1 MSVINTKTQFFRCNG
16 LISVSK
22 LKSKISEHIL
32 ELAVIN
38 TRINDMEDEIIKG
51 YHLSDI
57 PKDTSKLS
65 DESLIAF
72 VEKRQ
77 KLFDVRDSI
86 NNKIDKLKSE
96 CTKIEN
102 GILIEYY
109 FSKLEIMIPI
119 KYVLRE
125 DSLLVS
131 LDVKE
136 IAEGNKY
143 KVTKVSLAPFM
154 TSVKNTESKDYL
166 FLFEPS
172 RSPL

>member
-1 MSVINTKTQFFRCNG
+1 MSVLNTKTHFFRCNG

-22 LKSKISEHIL
+22 LKSKISEYIL

-72 VEKRQ
+72 VEERQ
-77 KLFDVRDSI
+77 KLFDIRDSI
-86 NNKIDKLKSE
+86 NKKIDKLKSE

-102 GILIEYY
+102 AISQMPDCLYKTI
-109 FSKLEIMIPI
+109 I
-119 KYVLRE
+119 
-125 DSLLVS
+125 SLSFIDGLTA
-131 LDVKE
+131 KE
-136 IAEGNKY
+136 ISTRIGC
-143 KVTKVSLAPFM
+143 
-154 TSVKNTESKDYL
+154 SVQNVYRYTRALQKTIFGELTNNI
-166 FLFEPS
+166 
-172 RSPL
+172 

>member
-77 KLFDVRDSI
+77 KLFDIRDSI

-102 GILIEYY
+102 AISQMPDCLYKTI
-109 FSKLEIMIPI
+109 I
-119 KYVLRE
+119 
-125 DSLLVS
+125 SLSFIDGLTA
-131 LDVKE
+131 KE
-136 IAEGNKY
+136 ISTRIGC
-143 KVTKVSLAPFM
+143 
-154 TSVKNTESKDYL
+154 SVQNVYRYTRALQKTIFGELTNNI
-166 FLFEPS
+166 
-172 RSPL
+172 

>member
-72 VEKRQ
+72 VEERQ
-77 KLFDVRDSI
+77 KLFDIRDSI
-86 NNKIDKLKSE
+86 NKKIDKLKSE

-102 GILIEYY
+102 AISQMPDCLYKTI
-109 FSKLEIMIPI
+109 I
-119 KYVLRE
+119 
-125 DSLLVS
+125 SLSFIDGLTA
-131 LDVKE
+131 KE
-136 IAEGNKY
+136 ISTRIGC
-143 KVTKVSLAPFM
+143 
-154 TSVKNTESKDYL
+154 SVQNVYRYTRALQKTIFGELTNNI
-166 FLFEPS
+166 
-172 RSPL
+172 

>member
-102 GILIEYY
+102 AIFQMPDCLYKTI
-109 FSKLEIMIPI
+109 I
-119 KYVLRE
+119 
-125 DSLLVS
+125 SLSFIDGLTA
-131 LDVKE
+131 KE
-136 IAEGNKY
+136 ISTRIGC
-143 KVTKVSLAPFM
+143 
-154 TSVKNTESKDYL
+154 SVQNVYRYTRALQKTIFGELTNNI
-166 FLFEPS
+166 
-172 RSPL
+172 

>member
-1 MSVINTKTQFFRCNG
+1 MSAINTKTQFFRCNG

-22 LKSKISEHIL
+22 LKSKISEYIL

-38 TRINDMEDEIIKG
+38 TRINDMEEEIIKG

-86 NNKIDKLKSE
+86 NNKIEKLKSE

-102 GILIEYY
+102 AISQMPDCLYKTIISLSFIEG
-109 FSKLEIMIPI
+109 LTA
-119 KYVLRE
+119 
-125 DSLLVS
+125 
-131 LDVKE
+131 KE
-136 IAEGNKY
+136 ISTRIGCSVQNIY
-143 KVTKVSLAPFM
+143 RYTRSLQKTIFGEL
-154 TSVKNTESKDYL
+154 TNNI
-166 FLFEPS
+166 
-172 RSPL
+172 

>member
-1 MSVINTKTQFFRCNG
+1 MSVLNTKTQFFRCNG

-77 KLFDVRDSI
+77 KLFDIRDSI

-102 GILIEYY
+102 AISQMPDCLYKTI
-109 FSKLEIMIPI
+109 I
-119 KYVLRE
+119 
-125 DSLLVS
+125 SLSFIDGLTA
-131 LDVKE
+131 KE
-136 IAEGNKY
+136 ISTRIGC
-143 KVTKVSLAPFM
+143 
-154 TSVKNTESKDYL
+154 SVQNVYRYTRALQKTIFGELTNNI
-166 FLFEPS
+166 
-172 RSPL
+172 

>member
-38 TRINDMEDEIIKG
+38 TRINDMEDEITKG

-102 GILIEYY
+102 AISQMPDCLYKTI
-109 FSKLEIMIPI
+109 I
-119 KYVLRE
+119 
-125 DSLLVS
+125 SLSFIDGLTA
-131 LDVKE
+131 KE
-136 IAEGNKY
+136 ISTRIGC
-143 KVTKVSLAPFM
+143 
-154 TSVKNTESKDYL
+154 SVQNVYRYTRALQKTIFGELTNNI
-166 FLFEPS
+166 
-172 RSPL
+172 

>member
-1 MSVINTKTQFFRCNG
+1 
-16 LISVSK
+16 
-22 LKSKISEHIL
+22 
-32 ELAVIN
+32 
-38 TRINDMEDEIIKG
+38 MEDEIIKG

-102 GILIEYY
+102 AISQMPDCLY
-109 FSKLEIMIPI
+109 
-119 KYVLRE
+119 
-125 DSLLVS
+125 
-131 LDVKE
+131 
-136 IAEGNKY
+136 
-143 KVTKVSLAPFM
+143 T
-154 TSVKNTESKDYL
+154 
-166 FLFEPS
+166 
-172 RSPL
+172 

>member
-38 TRINDMEDEIIKG
+38 TRINDMDDEIIKG

-102 GILIEYY
+102 AISQMPDCLYKTI
-109 FSKLEIMIPI
+109 I
-119 KYVLRE
+119 
-125 DSLLVS
+125 SLSFIDGLTA
-131 LDVKE
+131 KE
-136 IAEGNKY
+136 ISTRIGC
-143 KVTKVSLAPFM
+143 
-154 TSVKNTESKDYL
+154 SVQNVYRYTRALQKTIFGELTNNI
-166 FLFEPS
+166 
-172 RSPL
+172 

>member
-51 YHLSDI
+51 YHLNDI

-102 GILIEYY
+102 AISQMPDCLYKTI
-109 FSKLEIMIPI
+109 I
-119 KYVLRE
+119 
-125 DSLLVS
+125 SLSFIDGLTA
-131 LDVKE
+131 KE
-136 IAEGNKY
+136 ISTRIGC
-143 KVTKVSLAPFM
+143 
-154 TSVKNTESKDYL
+154 SVQNVYRYTRALQKTIFGELTNNI
-166 FLFEPS
+166 
-172 RSPL
+172 

>member
-1 MSVINTKTQFFRCNG
+1 MSVLNTKTQFFRCNG

-22 LKSKISEHIL
+22 LKSKISEYIL

-51 YHLSDI
+51 YHLTDI

-77 KLFDVRDSI
+77 KLFAVRDSI

-102 GILIEYY
+102 AISQMPDCLYKTIIS
-109 FSKLEIMIPI
+109 FSFIDGLTA
-119 KYVLRE
+119 
-125 DSLLVS
+125 
-131 LDVKE
+131 KE
-136 IAEGNKY
+136 ISTRIGC
-143 KVTKVSLAPFM
+143 
-154 TSVKNTESKDYL
+154 SVQNVYRYTRALQKTIFGELTNNI
-166 FLFEPS
+166 
-172 RSPL
+172 

>member
-102 GILIEYY
+102 AISQMPDCLYKTI
-109 FSKLEIMIPI
+109 I
-119 KYVLRE
+119 
-125 DSLLVS
+125 SLSFIDGLTA
-131 LDVKE
+131 KE
-136 IAEGNKY
+136 ISTRIGC
-143 KVTKVSLAPFM
+143 
-154 TSVKNTESKDYL
+154 SVQNVYRYTRALQKTIFGELTNNI
-166 FLFEPS
+166 
-172 RSPL
+172 

>member
-1 MSVINTKTQFFRCNG
+1 MSVLNTKTQFFRCNG

-102 GILIEYY
+102 AISQMPDCLYKTI
-109 FSKLEIMIPI
+109 I
-119 KYVLRE
+119 
-125 DSLLVS
+125 SLSFIDGLTA
-131 LDVKE
+131 KE
-136 IAEGNKY
+136 ISTRIGC
-143 KVTKVSLAPFM
+143 
-154 TSVKNTESKDYL
+154 SVQNVYRYTRALQKTIFGELTNNI
-166 FLFEPS
+166 
-172 RSPL
+172 

>member
-1 MSVINTKTQFFRCNG
+1 MSVLNTKTHFFRCNG

-22 LKSKISEHIL
+22 LKSKISEYIL

-102 GILIEYY
+102 AISQMPDCLYKTI
-109 FSKLEIMIPI
+109 I
-119 KYVLRE
+119 
-125 DSLLVS
+125 SLSFIDGLTA
-131 LDVKE
+131 KE
-136 IAEGNKY
+136 ISTRIGC
-143 KVTKVSLAPFM
+143 
-154 TSVKNTESKDYL
+154 SVQNVYRYTRALQKTIFGELTNNI
-166 FLFEPS
+166 
-172 RSPL
+172 

>member
-1 MSVINTKTQFFRCNG
+1 MSVLNTKTQFFRCNG

-51 YHLSDI
+51 YHLNDI

-102 GILIEYY
+102 AISQMPDCLYKTI
-109 FSKLEIMIPI
+109 I
-119 KYVLRE
+119 
-125 DSLLVS
+125 SLSFIDGLTA
-131 LDVKE
+131 KE
-136 IAEGNKY
+136 ISTRIGC
-143 KVTKVSLAPFM
+143 
-154 TSVKNTESKDYL
+154 SVQNVYRYTRALQKTIFGELTNNI
-166 FLFEPS
+166 
-172 RSPL
+172 

>member
-1 MSVINTKTQFFRCNG
+1 MSVLNTKTQFFRCNG

-72 VEKRQ
+72 VEERQ
-77 KLFDVRDSI
+77 KLFDIRDSI
-86 NNKIDKLKSE
+86 NKKIDKLKSE

-102 GILIEYY
+102 AISQMPDCLYKTI
-109 FSKLEIMIPI
+109 I
-119 KYVLRE
+119 
-125 DSLLVS
+125 SLSFIDGLTA
-131 LDVKE
+131 KE
-136 IAEGNKY
+136 ISTRIGC
-143 KVTKVSLAPFM
+143 
-154 TSVKNTESKDYL
+154 SVQNVYRYTRALQKTIFGELTNNI
-166 FLFEPS
+166 
-172 RSPL
+172 

>member
-22 LKSKISEHIL
+22 LKSKISEYIL

-72 VEKRQ
+72 VEERQ
-77 KLFDVRDSI
+77 KLFDIRDSI
-86 NNKIDKLKSE
+86 NKKIDKLKSE

-102 GILIEYY
+102 AISQMPDCLYKTI
-109 FSKLEIMIPI
+109 I
-119 KYVLRE
+119 
-125 DSLLVS
+125 SLSFIDGLTA
-131 LDVKE
+131 KE
-136 IAEGNKY
+136 ISTRIGC
-143 KVTKVSLAPFM
+143 
-154 TSVKNTESKDYL
+154 SVQNVYRYTRALQKTIFGELTNNI
-166 FLFEPS
+166 
-172 RSPL
+172 

>member
-1 MSVINTKTQFFRCNG
+1 MSVLNTKTHFFRCNG

-22 LKSKISEHIL
+22 LKSKISEYIL

-86 NNKIDKLKSE
+86 NNKIGKLKSE

-102 GILIEYY
+102 AISQMPDCLYKTI
-109 FSKLEIMIPI
+109 I
-119 KYVLRE
+119 
-125 DSLLVS
+125 SLSFIDGLTA
-131 LDVKE
+131 KE
-136 IAEGNKY
+136 ISTRIGC
-143 KVTKVSLAPFM
+143 
-154 TSVKNTESKDYL
+154 SVQNVYRYTRALQKTIFGELTNNI
-166 FLFEPS
+166 
-172 RSPL
+172 

>member
-38 TRINDMEDEIIKG
+38 THINDMEDEIIKG

-102 GILIEYY
+102 AISQMPDCLYKTI
-109 FSKLEIMIPI
+109 I
-119 KYVLRE
+119 
-125 DSLLVS
+125 SLSFIDGLTA
-131 LDVKE
+131 KE
-136 IAEGNKY
+136 ISTRIGC
-143 KVTKVSLAPFM
+143 
-154 TSVKNTESKDYL
+154 SVQNVYRYTRALQKTIFGELTNNI
-166 FLFEPS
+166 
-172 RSPL
+172 